1 MLPTSLTMHTSQ
13 PEVGVGPAL
22 KNRIELI
29 RRFWIG
35 TLLMQ
40 LGLIAMCVAA
50 IPKYDTGEP
59 VLSVPRLLTGVMI
72 VALAFYGVSLW
83 ERRRLRRIPVELTD
97 ATADGAPGPASAYA
111 FAQPRDNLL
120 RAVTG
125 SVPTALLRLV
135 LVLVISAAAL
145 IARNRGGS
153 LPFSLALIG
162 VSLFIQWRI
171 FPTIEDVKT
180 KLERSKGASIPPEVN
195 YADRTVNLTPRA

>member
-1 MLPTSLTMHTSQ
+1 MLFTMHSSQ

-22 KNRIELI
+22 TNRIDLI
-29 RRFWIG
+29 KRFWIG

-40 LGLIAMCVAA
+40 LGLIALCVSA

-59 VLSVPRLLTGVMI
+59 ILSVPRLLTGVMI
-72 VALAFYGVSLW
+72 IALAFYGVSFW
-83 ERRRLRRIPVELTD
+83 ERRTLRRIPVEL
-97 ATADGAPGPASAYA
+97 ADVPVDESMRVPGAYA
-111 FAQPRDNLL
+111 FADPRDALL

-153 LPFSLALIG
+153 LGFSLGLIG
-162 VSLFIQWRI
+162 ISLFIQWRI
-171 FPTIEDVKT
+171 FPTIEDVKK
-180 KLERSKGASIPPEVN
+180 KLERSKGASIPPGVN

>member
-1 MLPTSLTMHTSQ
+1 MSLTMQTSQ

-22 KNRIELI
+22 TNRIDLI

-40 LGLIAMCVAA
+40 LGLIALCISA

-59 VLSVPRLLTGVMI
+59 ILSVPRLLTGVMI
-72 VALAFYGVSLW
+72 IALAFYGVSLW
-83 ERRRLRRIPVELTD
+83 ERRRLRRIPVEL
-97 ATADGAPGPASAYA
+97 ADVPIDGVPSAPGAYA
-111 FAQPRDNLL
+111 FAEPRDALL
-120 RAVTG
+120 RALTG
-125 SVPTALLRLV
+125 SIPTALLRLV
-135 LVLVISAAAL
+135 LVLVISGAAL

-153 LPFSLALIG
+153 LGFSLALIG

-171 FPTIEDVKT
+171 FPTIGDVKK
-180 KLERSKGASIPPEVN
+180 KLERSKGASIPPGVN